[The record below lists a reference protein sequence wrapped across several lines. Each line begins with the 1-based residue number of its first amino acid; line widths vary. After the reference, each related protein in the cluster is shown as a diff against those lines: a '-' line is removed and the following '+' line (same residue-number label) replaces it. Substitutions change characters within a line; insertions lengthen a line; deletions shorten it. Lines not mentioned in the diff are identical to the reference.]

1 MRDCDYLIVGAGSAG
16 CVLAARLSE
25 DPSVNVVLLEA
36 GGNDRS
42 IIVEMPTAL
51 SMPMNTR
58 RFNWGFQSEAE
69 PGLDGRVLDCP
80 RGLGLGGSS
89 SINGMVYVRGHPE
102 DINQWESSGATGWN
116 YASCLP
122 YYQRAETWY
131 RGADQYRGGSGPL
144 GVCAGNDM
152 KLNPL
157 YRAFIDAGV
166 EAGYPATEDY
176 NGYQQEGFGQ
186 MHMTVDNGRRAS
198 TSFAYL
204 KPVRSRKNLRVITGT
219 LVTKVLLQG
228 NRATGVA
235 YKKDGNM
242 FELLARAEVILSAGS
257 IGSPALL
264 QRSGIGS
271 PTNLEG
277 AGVSVAHPLE
287 GVGQNLQDHLEVY
300 FQYRC
305 LEPISLNSRLGLLS
319 KGMIGLQWLMFKSG
333 LGATNHFE
341 SCAFIRSSAG
351 VKSPDIQYHFL
362 PGAMRYDGRAAFDGH
377 GFQVHVGPNKPASRG
392 SVFICSDDPRQPP
405 KVLFNYLTAEKD
417 IADWRACIELT
428 REILG
433 QSAMDRFRGQ
443 EIAPG
448 EGVRAIADIDAWVR
462 QNVESAYHP
471 SCTCKMGADDDPDAV
486 LDENC
491 RVRGMEQLRVV
502 DSSIF
507 PTITNGNLN
516 APTIM
521 AAERAADLITGK
533 TLLTPMDAPV
543 WIDPSWQQAQR
554 AGRPQ
559 REISRESVATP

>member
-42 IIVEMPTAL
+42 IIVQMPTAL

-58 RFNWGFQSEAE
+58 RFNWGFESEAE

-219 LVTKVLLQG
+219 LVTKVLLHG

-235 YKKDGNM
+235 YEKDGNM

-271 PTNLEG
+271 PMSLEG

-305 LEPISLNSRLGLLS
+305 LEPISLNSRLGLFS

-392 SVFICSDDPRQPP
+392 SVFILSDDPRQPP

-471 SCTCKMGADDDPDAV
+471 SCTCKMGGDDDPDAV
-486 LDENC
+486 LDANC

-521 AAERAADLITGK
+521 AAERAADLIAGK
-533 TLLTPMDAPV
+533 TLLAPTEAPV

-554 AGRPQ
+554 AGQPQ
-559 REISRESVATP
+559 REISRESVVAP